1 MKIRLLLSCAA
12 LFGCLVS
19 ATACGKDDGSKVEP
33 PVPPTPSEIPG
44 SGDMRVRLAG
54 ENLYITAKLDA
65 GHDIIYWFKSCL
77 FNQLY
82 TFYRVGLID
91 NAEETVSDPLKEPTT
106 VLNLA
111 YSDNIGPFAVSG
123 NGWCGANHSYKEGG
137 TVRTA
142 ATERYSIAVNGVQP
156 TSGVLMKADSVTVD
170 VVNVIYDPSRP
181 LEGGALVD
189 PLCRET
195 VHYRIQGGNIEVRV
209 SHAFC
214 PVVPVTVDRYYG
226 MQSMFEGETHTFTS
240 AGAYTDWTPQ
250 AGVSRFKKG
259 DYPDFRRYVE
269 KNAKAYQSAYLLNEG
284 LGDHAMVSDGGD
296 VFIGNSSNKTYHWL
310 IASKRFS
317 NGDKTSWRGVYTWFT
332 EALADDDDLLCYEG
346 MVGGRR
352 ALFIDAK
359 QACSRTI
366 ELPEGYD
373 ATQFEV
379 SDRRSLD
386 EVVRWLIG
394 MGYTPSFCTACYREG
409 RTGDRFMS
417 LCKSGQIQN
426 CCLPNA
432 LMTLKEYLIDYASPE
447 TKKAGDEMILR
458 EVETIPNE
466 NARRI
471 VKERLEL
478 IEKGERDF
486 RF

>member
-1 MKIRLLLSCAA
+1 MKIRLFLSCLA

-19 ATACGKDDGSKVEP
+19 ATACGKDDGSGTDAP
-33 PVPPTPSEIPG
+33 TPPTPPEIPG

-65 GHDIIYWFKSCL
+65 GHDIVYWFKSCL

-91 NAEETVSDPLKEPTT
+91 NKEEAVSDPLKEPTT

-250 AGVSRFKKG
+250 AEVSRFKKG

-269 KNAKAYQSAYLLNEG
+269 KNARAYQSAYLLNEG

-317 NGDKTSWRGVYTWFT
+317 TGDKTSWRGVYTWFT
-332 EALADDDDLLCYEG
+332 EALADDEDLLCYEG

-379 SDRRSLD
+379 SD
-386 EVVRWLIG
+386 
-394 MGYTPSFCTACYREG
+394 A
-409 RTGDRFMS
+409 
-417 LCKSGQIQN
+417 SG
-426 CCLPNA
+426 A
-432 LMTLKEYLIDYASPE
+432 LQVAAE
-447 TKKAGDEMILR
+447 
-458 EVETIPNE
+458 
-466 NARRI
+466 
-471 VKERLEL
+471 
-478 IEKGERDF
+478 GERALKITSTGVGGRVLLF
-486 RF
+486 GEAQ